1 MMIICD
7 AILTAIFVKMF
18 AMNIATNPVAC
29 LFVLCM
35 ITFLRMMMKL
45 STLIDDVYDVGNR
58 CYEKEKDNLEKEES
72 K

>member
-1 MMIICD
+1 MIILD
-7 AILTAIFVKMF
+7 GLLALFLNSNFENVL
-18 AMNIATNPVAC
+18 PVLGVTC
-29 LFVLCM
+29 L
-35 ITFLRMMMKL
+35 ITFLRMSMKL

>member
-18 AMNIATNPVAC
+18 AMDIATNPVAC

-35 ITFLRMMMKL
+35 ITFLRMSMKFSL
-45 STLIDDVYDVGNR
+45 FIDTIYKAAEMAYGEV
-58 CYEKEKDNLEKEES
+58 KEKEES

>member
-35 ITFLRMMMKL
+35 ITFLRMSMKFSL
-45 STLIDDVYDVGNR
+45 FIDMIYKATEMAYG
-58 CYEKEKDNLEKEES
+58 EKEKEES

>member
-35 ITFLRMMMKL
+35 ITFLRMSMKISL
-45 STLIDDVYDVGNR
+45 FIDTIYKAVEMAYG
-58 CYEKEKDNLEKEES
+58 EKEEKEES

>member
-18 AMNIATNPVAC
+18 AMDIATNPVAC

-35 ITFLRMMMKL
+35 ITFLRMSMKFSL
-45 STLIDDVYDVGNR
+45 FIDTIYKAAEMAYGE
-58 CYEKEKDNLEKEES
+58 EKEKEES

>member
-18 AMNIATNPVAC
+18 AMDIATNPVAC
-29 LFVLCM
+29 LFVLFM
-35 ITFLRMMMKL
+35 ITFVRMSMKFSL
-45 STLIDDVYDVGNR
+45 FIDTIYKAAEMAYGEV
-58 CYEKEKDNLEKEES
+58 KEKEES

>member
-35 ITFLRMMMKL
+35 ITFLRMSMNFSL
-45 STLIDDVYDVGNR
+45 FIDTIYKAAEMAYGE
-58 CYEKEKDNLEKEES
+58 EKEKNKEME
-72 K
+72 

>member
-18 AMNIATNPVAC
+18 AMDIATNPVAC

-35 ITFLRMMMKL
+35 ITFLRMSMKSSL
-45 STLIDDVYDVGNR
+45 FIDTIYKAAEMAYGEV
-58 CYEKEKDNLEKEES
+58 KDKEES

>member
-1 MMIICD
+1 MIICD

-18 AMNIATNPVAC
+18 AMNRATNPVAC

-35 ITFLRMMMKL
+35 ITFLRMSMKFSL
-45 STLIDDVYDVGNR
+45 FIDTIYKAVEMAYG
-58 CYEKEKDNLEKEES
+58 EKEEKEES

>member
-18 AMNIATNPVAC
+18 AMDIATNPVAC

-35 ITFLRMMMKL
+35 ITFLRMSMKFSL
-45 STLIDDVYDVGNR
+45 FIDTIYKAAEMAYG
-58 CYEKEKDNLEKEES
+58 EKEKNKEME
-72 K
+72 

>member
-1 MMIICD
+1 MIICD

-18 AMNIATNPVAC
+18 AMDIATKPVAC

-35 ITFLRMMMKL
+35 ITFLRMSMKFSL
-45 STLIDDVYDVGNR
+45 FIDTIYKAAEMAYGE
-58 CYEKEKDNLEKEES
+58 EKEKEES

>member
-18 AMNIATNPVAC
+18 AMDIATNPVAC

-35 ITFLRMMMKL
+35 ITFLRMSMKFSL
-45 STLIDDVYDVGNR
+45 FIDTIYKAAEMAYG
-58 CYEKEKDNLEKEES
+58 EKEKK
-72 K
+72 

>member
-18 AMNIATNPVAC
+18 AMDIATNPVAC

-35 ITFLRMMMKL
+35 ITFLRMSMKFSL
-45 STLIDDVYDVGNR
+45 FIDTIYKAAEMVYGEV
-58 CYEKEKDNLEKEES
+58 KEKEES

>member
-7 AILTAIFVKMF
+7 AILTAIFVKML
-18 AMNIATNPVAC
+18 AMDIATNPVAC

-35 ITFLRMMMKL
+35 ITFLRMSMKISL
-45 STLIDDVYDVGNR
+45 FIDTIYKAVEMAYG
-58 CYEKEKDNLEKEES
+58 EKEEKEES

>member
-35 ITFLRMMMKL
+35 ITFLRMSVKFSL
-45 STLIDDVYDVGNR
+45 FIDTIYKAAEMAYGEV
-58 CYEKEKDNLEKEES
+58 KEKEES

>member
-18 AMNIATNPVAC
+18 AMDIATNPVAC

-45 STLIDDVYDVGNR
+45 SAFIDTIYDAADR
-58 CYEKEKDNLEKEES
+58 AYRKAEEELEKEES

>member
-7 AILTAIFVKMF
+7 AILTAIFVKLF
-18 AMNIATNPVAC
+18 AMDIATNPVAC

-35 ITFLRMMMKL
+35 ITFLRMSMKFSL
-45 STLIDDVYDVGNR
+45 FIDTIYKAAEMAYGEV
-58 CYEKEKDNLEKEES
+58 KEKEES

>member
-18 AMNIATNPVAC
+18 AMNIATNLVAC

-35 ITFLRMMMKL
+35 ITFLRMSMKL
-45 STLIDDVYDVGNR
+45 SLCIDTIYKAAAMGYGEV
-58 CYEKEKDNLEKEES
+58 KEKEES

>member
-18 AMNIATNPVAC
+18 AMDIATNPVAC

-35 ITFLRMMMKL
+35 ITFLRMSMKFSL
-45 STLIDDVYDVGNR
+45 FIDTIYKAAEMAYGEV
-58 CYEKEKDNLEKEES
+58 KEKEES
-72 K
+72 KQ

>member
-18 AMNIATNPVAC
+18 AMDIATNPVAC

-35 ITFLRMMMKL
+35 ITFLRMSMKL
-45 STLIDDVYDVGNR
+45 SLFIDTIYKAAEMAYGEV
-58 CYEKEKDNLEKEES
+58 KDKEES

>member
-18 AMNIATNPVAC
+18 AMDIATNPVAC

-35 ITFLRMMMKL
+35 ITFLRMSMKL
-45 STLIDDVYDVGNR
+45 SLFIDTIYKAAEMAYGEV
-58 CYEKEKDNLEKEES
+58 KEKEES

>member
-1 MMIICD
+1 MIICD

-35 ITFLRMMMKL
+35 ITFLRMSMKFSL
-45 STLIDDVYDVGNR
+45 FIDTIYKAAEMAYGE
-58 CYEKEKDNLEKEES
+58 EKEKEES

>member
-18 AMNIATNPVAC
+18 AMDIAANPVAC

-35 ITFLRMMMKL
+35 ITFLRTSMKFSL
-45 STLIDDVYDVGNR
+45 FIDTIYKAAEMAYGEV
-58 CYEKEKDNLEKEES
+58 KEKEES

>member
-1 MMIICD
+1 MIICD

-35 ITFLRMMMKL
+35 ITFLRMSMKFSL
-45 STLIDDVYDVGNR
+45 FIDTIYKAAEMAYG
-58 CYEKEKDNLEKEES
+58 EKEKEES

>member
-35 ITFLRMMMKL
+35 ITFLRMSMKFSL
-45 STLIDDVYDVGNR
+45 FIDTLYKAAEMAYGEV
-58 CYEKEKDNLEKEES
+58 KEKEES